1 VTVKVTFEFE
11 TTQEFLDF
19 FSSINQEST
28 VKIELPAKVEPQ
40 VDTLLPEVEQ
50 AKPKKAKKPKKPK
63 KDKKPKKAKKAEK
76 ADDSEKEERNAVK
89 EWKKKYVSESVPL
102 ATPLDEEWQKL
113 FDQGY
118 SVKIAAELLNKG
130 KGSAYHWARKFGKKW
145 PRVSKVDK
153 LHELQSKIAREI
165 VSPPKE
171 VKPTLTPPVKPKKP
185 TREEHRNKQ
194 FSLVYDWLAKEISGG
209 RVSTDSIL
217 AEMRVPDQ
225 DIELAT
231 EICVELME
239 AACSMYPNDWA
250 CVTHPSD
257 SGVTIT
263 TLLSFN
269 LQAKLPSLEE
279 LRQH

>member
-1 VTVKVTFEFE
+1 MTVKVTFEFE

-89 EWKKKYVSESVPL
+89 ERKKKYVSESVAL

-113 FDQGY
+113 
-118 SVKIAAELLNKG
+118 
-130 KGSAYHWARKFGKKW
+130 
-145 PRVSKVDK
+145 VSKVDK